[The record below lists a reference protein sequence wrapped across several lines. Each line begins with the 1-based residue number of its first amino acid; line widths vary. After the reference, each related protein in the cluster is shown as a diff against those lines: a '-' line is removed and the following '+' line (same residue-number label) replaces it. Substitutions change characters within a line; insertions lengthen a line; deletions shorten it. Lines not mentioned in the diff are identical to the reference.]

1 MNARLRLIASLIP
14 DSTGFADIGTD
25 HGYLP
30 AYMAS
35 RGYSGRIIA
44 ADIKEIPL
52 STAVSTA
59 REYGVEDIISFRLC
73 DGLDA
78 IEPSEIDTIIIAGM
92 GGDTISGIL
101 DRAEWCMDGKYLL
114 LLQPMTKCEI
124 LRYWLCYNGFAILR
138 EDLIS
143 DNGETYQI
151 ISARFTGENM
161 PLSDAELF
169 TGKYELARGNT
180 LFYTELTH
188 LIRRFE
194 RALCGMDKAKR
205 TIARREL
212 NAEIL
217 RELEKMKELEDN
229 EKSK

>member
-1 MNARLRLIASLIP
+1 MDARLRLIASLIP
-14 DSTGFADIGTD
+14 NSIGFADIGTD

-30 AYMAS
+30 AYMAF
-35 RGYSGRIIA
+35 RGYSGHIIA
-44 ADIKEIPL
+44 ADIKKIPL
-52 STAVSTA
+52 STAVNTA
-59 REYGVEDIISFRLC
+59 REYGVEDKISFRLC

-78 IEPSEIDTIIIAGM
+78 IDPNEIDTIIIAGM

-101 DRAEWCMDGKYLL
+101 DRAEWCMDGKFLL

-124 LRYWLCYNGFAILR
+124 LRYWLSYNGFEILR

-151 ISARFTGENM
+151 ISARFTGANM
-161 PLSDAELF
+161 ALSDAELF
-169 TGKYELARGNT
+169 TGKYELACKNE
-180 LFYTELTH
+180 LFYAELTR

-194 RALCGMDKAKR
+194 RALGGMDKAKR

-217 RELEKMKELEDN
+217 REFEKMKELEDN
-229 EKSK
+229 ENRK